1 MHCDMSNTIEYM
13 KKKKIQK
20 EIPEEPLIIGFV
32 ENGDPPKIMTQM
44 ILPFLVSFLLCV
56 VAIAAFTTMFR
67 NSKWFPFTKNAP
79 LMKQAEQ
86 LQESANIGDVKQELE
101 LYASIYVDP
110 YELSQLIDARSQTYT
125 LIDLRDR
132 ASFVKEHIKTALNV
146 PYVDNKA
153 DMRNIEDMAKK
164 VKEEPV
170 ILYSYT
176 SYTQETLQAA
186 IFFLQ
191 RGIQTKILR
200 VGWNEWRHFSNLWI
214 PEPQWQTVQV
224 DSYVE
229 GEGY

>member
-1 MHCDMSNTIEYM
+1 M

-20 EIPEEPLIIGFV
+20 EIAEEPQIIGFV

-110 YELSQLIDARSQTYT
+110 YELSKRIDARDQSYT

-132 ASFVKEHIKTALNV
+132 ESFIKEHIKTAVNV
-146 PYVDNKA
+146 PYVDNKV
-153 DMRNIEDMAKK
+153 DMRNIEDITKK

-214 PEPQWQTVQV
+214 PEPKWQTVQV
-224 DSYVE
+224 DLYVE

>member
-1 MHCDMSNTIEYM
+1 M

-20 EIPEEPLIIGFV
+20 EIPEEPQLIGFV

-86 LQESANIGDVKQELE
+86 LQESANIGDVRQGLE

-110 YELSQLIDARSQTYT
+110 YELSQLIDARAQSYT
-125 LIDLRDR
+125 LIDLRDKV
-132 ASFVKEHIKTALNV
+132 SFSKEHIKTALNV
-146 PYVDNKA
+146 PYVDNKT
-153 DMRNIEDMAKK
+153 DMKHIEDMAKK

-176 SYTQETLQAA
+176 SYTQQTLQAA

-214 PEPQWQTVQV
+214 PEPQWQTIQV